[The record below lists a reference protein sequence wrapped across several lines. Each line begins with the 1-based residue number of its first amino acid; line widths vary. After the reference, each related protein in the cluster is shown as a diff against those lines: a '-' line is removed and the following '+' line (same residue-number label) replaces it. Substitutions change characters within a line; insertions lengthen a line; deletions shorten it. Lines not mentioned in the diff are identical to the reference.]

1 MSNNKTSSTLSIDKM
16 NAKDIYCDIISLYQ
30 HLQFILKKG
39 FLSITFSEKTS
50 IHIRAKSLQVP
61 T

>member
-1 MSNNKTSSTLSIDKM
+1 MSNNKTPSTLSIDKM
-16 NAKDIYCDIISLYQ
+16 NAEEIYCDIISLYQ
-30 HLQFILKKG
+30 HLLFILRKY
-39 FLSITFSEKTS
+39 FLSITFDEKTS